1 MGTLLPIFAKEDP
14 YYKGK
19 EDEWENWENAYLP
32 EDEEELRKMNT
43 PRVPLLLDF
52 PHITRRVAAH
62 RSRFMVFGTEPEPS
76 WLFAE
81 LEKADSLKLITI
93 EPGSIFRI
101 RIELRESGVAESVI
115 FPDLDGL
122 GREMNQLWE
131 ERK

>member
-1 MGTLLPIFAKEDP
+1 
-14 YYKGK
+14 
-19 EDEWENWENAYLP
+19 
-32 EDEEELRKMNT
+32 MNT

-101 RIELRESGVAESVI
+101 RIELRESLAESVI

>member
-1 MGTLLPIFAKEDP
+1 VGTLLPIFAKEDP

-101 RIELRESGVAESVI
+101 RIELRESLAESVI